1 MLLTLWRHGE
11 AAYSRPDSQRPLTE
25 RGVQHVRATVGF
37 YRSLCQQRGLGRP
50 IVCTHS
56 PYVRTEQ
63 TASLI
68 ASELSLSEVLSRE
81 LLAPGQTNY
90 VSGDYLSEESGH
102 QLVVGHQPYLSQLIE
117 VWCDTAAHTSLS
129 PGGFAIIEL
138 NAPCRGGG
146 ELLYHAPEGY
156 LQ

>member
-11 AAYSRPDSQRPLTE
+11 AAFSRPDSQRPLTE
-25 RGVQHVRATVGF
+25 RGVQHVRATVGL
-37 YRSLCQQRGLGRP
+37 YRSLCQQRGLARP

-56 PYVRTEQ
+56 PYVRTKH

-102 QLVVGHQPYLSQLIE
+102 QLVVGHQPYLSQLID

>member
-25 RGVQHVRATVGF
+25 RGVQHVRATVGL

-68 ASELSLSEVLSRE
+68 ASELSLSEVFSRE
-81 LLAPGQTNY
+81 LLAPGQTDY
-90 VSGDYLSEESGH
+90 VSGNYLSEESGH
-102 QLVVGHQPYLSQLIE
+102 QLVVGHQPYLSRLID

-129 PGGFAIIEL
+129 PSGFAIIEL
-138 NAPCRGGG
+138 NAPCRSGG

>member
-25 RGVQHVRATVGF
+25 RGVQHVRVTVGL
-37 YRSLCQQRGLGRP
+37 YWSLCQQRGLGRP
-50 IVCTHS
+50 ILCTHS
-56 PYVRTEQ
+56 PYVRTKQ

-68 ASELSLSEVLSRE
+68 ASELSLSEVFSEE
-81 LLAPGQTNY
+81 LLAPGQTDY
-90 VSGDYLSEESGH
+90 VSGDYLSEESRH
-102 QLVVGHQPYLSQLIE
+102 QLVVGHQPYLSQLID
-117 VWCDTAAHTSLS
+117 VRCDTAAHTSLS

-156 LQ
+156 L